1 MSCLWKIHNL
11 KNTKREIH
19 YVLHVLYLGG
29 KNFNNNKIHSVF
41 SVLYI
46 LENTQ
51 FQKYRKRNTRCP
63 PCPVSGR
70 REGGAINSMDVIT
83 APSLLRYNASLCYNT
98 SLCYKYNTLMV
109 LCNYATHC
117 CATILHFLQYLTM
130 LQCFPVLQYFAGM
143 QYVGCEGCDETNR
156 NKK

>member
-1 MSCLWKIHNL
+1 MSSMSCIWKQHNL
-11 KNTKREIH
+11 KKSTITKIH
-19 YVLHVLYLGG
+19 IVLYVL
-29 KNFNNNKIHSVF
+29 SM
-41 SVLYI
+41 
-46 LENTQ
+46 ENTQ
-51 FQKYRKRNTRCP
+51 SQKYRKRNTRCP